1 MKSTE
6 RFKEV
11 IKQYLTQRAAADTLF
26 AAVFSKPHKNLDDCV
41 AYILNTVKA
50 SGCAGFPREE
60 IFDMAVHYF
69 DEDGI
74 NVGDPVSCKIVVNN
88 TVELTDEEK
97 AQARKDAIRRVHEEA
112 YAKLTQ
118 AKNKAVVKQPEIQQT
133 TLFG

>member
-11 IKQYLTQRAAADTLF
+11 IREYLENRAVADTLF

-41 AYILNTVKA
+41 SYILNTVKA
-50 SGCAGFPREE
+50 SGCNGFENSE
-60 IFDMAVHYF
+60 IFSLATHYY
-69 DEDGI
+69 DEENISVGNSIDCKVVI
-74 NVGDPVSCKIVVNN
+74 ND
-88 TVELTDEEK
+88 TVELTEEEK

-118 AKNKAVVKQPEIQQT
+118 SKSRTVQKQPEVQQT
-133 TLFG
+133 TLF

>member
-11 IKQYLTQRAAADTLF
+11 IREYLENRAAADTLF

-41 AYILNTVKA
+41 SYILNMVKA
-50 SGCAGFPREE
+50 SGCNGFENSE
-60 IFDMAVHYF
+60 IFSLATHYY
-69 DEDGI
+69 DEENISVGNSIDCKVVI
-74 NVGDPVSCKIVVNN
+74 ND
-88 TVELTDEEK
+88 TVELTEEEK

-118 AKNKAVVKQPEIQQT
+118 SKSRTVQKQPEVQQT
-133 TLFG
+133 TLF

>member
-11 IKQYLTQRAAADTLF
+11 IREYLENRAAADTLF

-41 AYILNTVKA
+41 SYILNMVKA
-50 SGCAGFPREE
+50 SGCNGFENSE
-60 IFDMAVHYF
+60 IFSLATHYY
-69 DEDGI
+69 DEENISVGNSIDCKVVI
-74 NVGDPVSCKIVVNN
+74 ND
-88 TVELTDEEK
+88 TVELTEEEK

-118 AKNKAVVKQPEIQQT
+118 SKSRTVQKQPDMQQT
-133 TLFG
+133 TLF